1 MCFVSKKYNKRIL
14 SSRYYKFATGTRILN
29 LFPRKENQNE
39 IIIDITHISG
49 NIDIVLLND
58 DNEKQISIK
67 ESGTY
72 KFNLELNNHYKLK
85 LILNKHSGNYQI
97 YY

>member
-1 MCFVSKKYNKRIL
+1 MKD
-14 SSRYYKFATGTRILN
+14 RYLAVKG
-29 LFPRKENQNE
+29 ESQNE

>member
-1 MCFVSKKYNKRIL
+1 MCFISKKYNKRIIA
-14 SSRYYKFATGTRILN
+14 SRYYKFATGTRIFN

-49 NIDIVLLND
+49 NIDIVLLNN

-72 KFNLELNNHYKLK
+72 KLK
-85 LILNKHSGNYQI
+85 LILKKHSGNYQI